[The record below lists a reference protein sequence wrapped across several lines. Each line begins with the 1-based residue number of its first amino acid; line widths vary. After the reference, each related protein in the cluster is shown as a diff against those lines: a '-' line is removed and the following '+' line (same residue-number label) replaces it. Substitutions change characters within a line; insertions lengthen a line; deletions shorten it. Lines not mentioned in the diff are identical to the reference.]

1 MSKKFLALRTAKL
14 LVLAGTDRL
23 DTELTIGQMQGKF
36 QLSVLPDVGHSLHE
50 DSPRRLAQLL
60 NEFWARNDR
69 EVLKGVKKVGE
80 A

>member
-36 QLSVLPDVGHSLHE
+36 QLSVLSDVGHSLHE
-50 DSPRRLAQLL
+50 DAPRRLAELL
-60 NEFWARNDR
+60 SEFWRRNDR
-69 EVLKGVKKVGE
+69 EVLKGVKKVGQ